1 MPAVVPGGGTGV
13 TVSALVRVTPAYVA
27 EMSIAVE
34 VVVALVPAVKV
45 VLVAPAGMVTE
56 AGVVASIVLLLA
68 SETRAPP

>member
-1 MPAVVPGGGTGV
+1 M

-34 VVVALVPAVKV
+34 VVVALVPTVKV

>member
-1 MPAVVPGGGTGV
+1 M

-34 VVVALVPAVKV
+34 VVVALVPTVKV
-45 VLVAPAGMVTE
+45 VLVAPIGMVTE